1 MNKDE
6 LQVLRNDLRNIQ
18 RVIEKYKYHETHLE
32 KIRFLKMIDAELL
45 DALHN
50 IEELLKLVQG
60 SGYV

>member
-1 MNKDE
+1 MNKDK

-18 RVIEKYKYHETHLE
+18 KVIEKFKYQETHLE
-32 KIRFLKMIDAELL
+32 KIRLLKMIDAELL

-50 IEELLKLVQG
+50 MEELLNLMQE